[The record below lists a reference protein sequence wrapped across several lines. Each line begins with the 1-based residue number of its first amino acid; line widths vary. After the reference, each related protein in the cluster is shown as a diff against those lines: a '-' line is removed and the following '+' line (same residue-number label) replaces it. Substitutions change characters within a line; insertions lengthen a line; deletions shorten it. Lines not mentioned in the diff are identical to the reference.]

1 MDKLAH
7 QLKGVFYD
15 HPRDKCVIMLND
27 RDYIG
32 TESEFEAWALYN
44 YSCKVDQGLNYYT
57 EKANKS

>member
-1 MDKLAH
+1 
-7 QLKGVFYD
+7 VFYD
-15 HPRDKCVIMLND
+15 HPRDKCLIMLND